1 MVRGGIDFGGSKIQA
16 VVVDSAHAV
25 LGQSRHP
32 TPTAGGPQDVADA
45 MVAAMTEAADQAGV
59 EVDALA
65 GVGVGSPG
73 EVDGERGTVTS
84 ARNLPDWAGEFALGA
99 AVEHQDEDPAKRVT
113 AEEAIRAARVRTE
126 YGNSA
131 KANGA

>member
-1 MVRGGIDFGGSKIQA
+1 VVRGGIDFGGTKIQA

-59 EVDALA
+59 GA
-65 GVGVGSPG
+65 SS
-73 EVDGERGTVTS
+73 RS
-84 ARNLPDWAGEFALGA
+84 APPWSTRT
-99 AVEHQDEDPAKRVT
+99 R
-113 AEEAIRAARVRTE
+113 IRR
-126 YGNSA
+126 SA
-131 KANGA
+131 